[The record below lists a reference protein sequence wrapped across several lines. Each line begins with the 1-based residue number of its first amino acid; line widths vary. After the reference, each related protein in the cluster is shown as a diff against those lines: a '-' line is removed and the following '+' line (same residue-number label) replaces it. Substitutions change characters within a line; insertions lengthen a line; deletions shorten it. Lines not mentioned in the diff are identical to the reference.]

1 MLTQITILGGPYGN
15 QGTDGKVLG
24 EGNLVRNAVHLPG
37 NQMIHC
43 LCKDKIQVRL
53 T

>member
-1 MLTQITILGGPYGN
+1 MLKQITILGGPYRN
-15 QGTDGKVLG
+15 QGIDGKVLG
-24 EGNLVRNAVHLPG
+24 ESNLVRNAVHLPG

-43 LCKDKIQVRL
+43 LYKDKIQVHL